1 MRLIDADKLIKDIKQ
16 LWDYKTVDD
25 ITATTVLK
33 QTITD
38 IENQPTVEAIPIRW
52 IQHYTKEHS
61 MYGAIDDVFVVLH
74 TMLCEWEREN
84 ETNRCG

>member
-1 MRLIDADKLIKDIKQ
+1 MRLIDADKIRYRDMSDGHVPNGVWYTFL
-16 LWDYKTVDD
+16 DD
-25 ITATTVLK
+25 VEKI
-33 QTITD
+33 
-38 IENQPTVEAIPIRW
+38 PTVEAIPIRW

-84 ETNRCG
+84 ETNRCE